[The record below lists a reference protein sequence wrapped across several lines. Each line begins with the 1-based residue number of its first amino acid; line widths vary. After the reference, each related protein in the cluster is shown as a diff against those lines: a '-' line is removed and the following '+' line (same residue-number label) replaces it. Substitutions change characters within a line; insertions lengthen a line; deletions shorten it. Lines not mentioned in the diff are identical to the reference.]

1 MIGMTISHYRILE
14 KLGGGGMGVVYRAE
28 DTKLRRQVALKFLP
42 EELAK
47 DPLALERFQR
57 EAQAASALNH
67 PNICTIYDI
76 DSGTPA
82 KEGDPTNASGEPVH
96 FIAMEFLDGQTLKH
110 AISNKPLPVADVL
123 ELGIQ
128 IADALDAA
136 HTQGIVHRDIKPANI
151 FVTKRGQAKVLD
163 FGLAKLISAPDSGS
177 GASALQTEAP
187 PESLTSPGSTL
198 GTIAYMSPEQAKA
211 QEIDSRSDL
220 FSFGLVLYEMAT
232 GKQAF
237 TGASSAVIFEAILNK
252 APVPPLRL
260 NPELPVEFD
269 LIINKALEK
278 DRDVRCQTAAEVRTD
293 LKRLKRDLD
302 SGRSSM
308 HQSAPLS
315 VPGQASATV
324 ELSGVHHRRNRAI
337 WIAGV
342 CILALAA
349 ATSVFYLR
357 KEGGGEAIRSLAV
370 LPFLNVANDSN
381 TEFLS
386 DGITESTIDSL
397 SQLPHLKV
405 LASGTVFTYKGR
417 TVDPRAAGRELKVDA
432 VVTGSV
438 MQHGDTLVI
447 HAGLVNVADGTQI
460 WGNQYEGK
468 VSDILQV
475 QSSIAGE
482 ISRQL
487 KLQLTGDEKRRVSE
501 QRTRNT
507 EAYQQYIK
515 GRFYWNKRTN
525 AGFLKALEYFQAAV
539 DRDPTY
545 ALAYS
550 GLADTY
556 ALMTDYG
563 ILPGTEAAPKAKAAA
578 MKALEIDD
586 QLAEAHTA
594 LAEVLVSFNWNWP
607 EAEKEFQRAIELNPN
622 YATAHQWYANSL
634 TDRGD
639 YEKAKTMLRSA
650 QELDP
655 LSLII
660 SENLAWTYY
669 LSGEYDKAILLYQK
683 TIEMDPSFTLAK
695 YDLGLVYLQKRM
707 FQQAEK
713 QILEVQ
719 NAWDVS
725 TGLAVLY
732 AMTDRK
738 DKARAVLDKQIKLS
752 ASQYVS
758 PYGIADI
765 CSMLN
770 EPDQAFSWLEK
781 SFETRES
788 FLITLET
795 DPFLAPLRSDPRYAD
810 LKRRIGFW
818 Q

>member
-1 MIGMTISHYRILE
+1 
-14 KLGGGGMGVVYRAE
+14 MGVVYRAE

-47 DPLALERFQR
+47 DPQALERFQR

-76 DSGTPA
+76 DAGIPT
-82 KEGDPTNASGEPVH
+82 KEGDPSSVSDEPVH

-110 AISNKPLPVADVL
+110 AISNQPLAVADVL
-123 ELGIQ
+123 ELGIH

-136 HTQGIVHRDIKPANI
+136 HAQRIIHRDIKPANI

-163 FGLAKLISAPDSGS
+163 FGLAKLIGAPDSGS

-198 GTIAYMSPEQAKA
+198 GTVAYMSPEQAKA
-211 QEIDSRSDL
+211 QDIDSRSDL

-278 DRDVRCQTAAEVRTD
+278 DRDVRCQTAAELRTD

-308 HQSAPLS
+308 HQSAATS
-315 VPGQASATV
+315 AAGQAPATA
-324 ELSGVHHRRNRAI
+324 ELSGVHRPRNRAT

-342 CILALAA
+342 CVLVLAA
-349 ATSVFYLR
+349 AVSLFYMR
-357 KEGGGEAIRSLAV
+357 KESGGDAIRSLAV

-405 LASGTVFTYKGR
+405 LASGTVFTFKGK

-447 HAGLVNVADGTQI
+447 HAGLVNVSDGTQI

-487 KLQLTGDEKRRVSE
+487 KLQLTGEEKQRVSE
-501 QRTRNT
+501 QRTNNT

-515 GRFYWNKRTN
+515 GRFYWNKRTP
-525 AGFLKALEYFQAAV
+525 AGFQKAIEYFQAAV
-539 DRDPTY
+539 HKDPRY

-556 ALMTDYG
+556 VLMTDYG
-563 ILPGTEAAPKAKAAA
+563 VIPGTEAALKAKEAA
-578 MKALEIDD
+578 MKALEMDD
-586 QLAEAHTA
+586 QLAEAHTS
-594 LAEVLVSFNWNWP
+594 LAEILHNFDWNWP
-607 EAEKEFQRAIELNPN
+607 AADKEFRRAIELNSN
-622 YATAHQWYANSL
+622 YATAFQWYGGCLGA
-634 TDRGD
+634 RGD
-639 YEKAKTMLRSA
+639 YEKAEEMYKRA

-660 SENLAWTYY
+660 NENFGWQYY
-669 LSGEYDKAILLYQK
+669 LSGKIGEAVRQYQK
-683 TIEMDPSFTLAK
+683 TIELDPSFAVAQN
-695 YDLGLVYLQKRM
+695 DLGLVYLKMKR
-707 FQQAEK
+707 FPEAEK
-713 QILEVQ
+713 QFLGVQ
-719 NAWDVS
+719 NTWDVS
-725 TGLAVLY
+725 PGLAGLY
-732 AMTDRK
+732 VMTDRK
-738 DKARAVLDKQIKLS
+738 DKARAVLAGELKLS
-752 ASQYVS
+752 ASKYVS
-758 PYGIADI
+758 PFGIAQI
-765 CSMLN
+765 YSMLN

-788 FLITLET
+788 SILSLES
-795 DPFLAPLRSDPRYAD
+795 DPLLDNLRSDPRYAD